1 MTATEKPPT
10 CNALPENRATSI
22 FDRIRHNYELLTL
35 PLPFILWFIT
45 FIEPPFGFWPTLA
58 LSTGIL
64 LVVSAP
70 RIRKI
75 KFQPTT
81 RGFVIGAALGVAL
94 FALFYFGAQ
103 IANSIPGFPSQV
115 SAVYS
120 FRENF
125 PLWAIAGLLLFPIGS
140 GEATYWQGFILQH
153 LDKRLKPWAA
163 AVLTSF
169 LYMMIHLPTFNPS
182 LMLVALIVGLAWS
195 FTFNKFGKNLFPI
208 MVSHII
214 FDELAFVLFMIP

>member
-1 MTATEKPPT
+1 MTTTEKPPT
-10 CNALPENRATSI
+10 YNAFPENRTTSI

-45 FIEPPFGFWPTLA
+45 FTRPPFGFWPTLA

-64 LVVSAP
+64 LVVSVP
-70 RIRKI
+70 RLRKI
-75 KFQPTT
+75 KVQPTI
-81 RGFVIGAALGVAL
+81 RGFVIGVALGVAL

-115 SAVYS
+115 SSVYS
-120 FRENF
+120 FRGNF
-125 PLWAIAGLLLFPIGS
+125 PLWAIAGLLLFPIGL
-140 GEATYWQGFILQH
+140 GEATYWQGLILNH
-153 LDKRLKPWAA
+153 LDNRLKPWAA

-169 LYMMIHLPTFNPS
+169 LYTMIHLPTFNPS

-195 FTFNKFGKNLFPI
+195 FTFNKLGKNLFPVI
-208 MVSHII
+208 VSHII
-214 FDELAFVLFMIP
+214 FDEFAFVLFMIP